1 MPPVDSIE
9 PNPPHHSYGIHVW
22 NQVLQ
27 LFCIIYLA
35 LAAQIVLFSTANLVC
50 TLMYL
55 AGINVEFSNVH

>member
-1 MPPVDSIE
+1 MK
-9 PNPPHHSYGIHVW
+9 HTF
-22 NQVLQ
+22 Q